1 MTESNNMESSAWTSA
16 AKDAVFLSLCTIVPQ
31 FISTLITGGGTRTGF
46 IYSLL
51 GFLLWAVKFGGS
63 LWFLY
68 RCMKLWAAGNDGPAF
83 GQGMKICLLS
93 SIICAA
99 FAYLTYSVIF
109 PDMVETVFA
118 QVSEQLSSYPMP
130 SEAED
135 MILRMEDNFAM
146 ISFVST
152 LIWCIICGWLFS
164 GIISGSLKR
173 ASTPFDG
180 DSQTQDDELL

>member
-1 MTESNNMESSAWTSA
+1 MEESRDITASAWTSA
-16 AKDAVFLSLCTIVPQ
+16 AKDAVFLSLFTVVPQ
-31 FISTLITGGGTRTGF
+31 FISTLINGGGTRTGF

-51 GFLLWAVKFGGS
+51 GFLMWVVKFGGS
-63 LWFLY
+63 IWFLY
-68 RCMKLWAAGNDGPAF
+68 RCMKLWAADNDGPVF

-99 FAYLTYSVIF
+99 FAYLTYAVLF
-109 PDMVETVFA
+109 PGMAETVFA
-118 QVSEQLSSYPMP
+118 QVGEQLSSYPMP

-135 MILRMEDNFAM
+135 MILKMEDNFAS

-152 LIWCIICGWLFS
+152 LLWCLICGLIFS

-173 ASTPFDG
+173 NESIFDNDG
-180 DSQTQDDELL
+180 QETDELL